1 MSLNLNVNVRVSVS
15 AHFLR
20 KTRAVELLRGRFDFN
35 APRLRL
41 NGITT
46 AKSTDAK
53 NKVLYNV
60 VFDELPDTTFVLYG
74 TSLKHEG
81 PIVRQETIVNHSNTA
96 TTVSNTN
103 TQKED
108 GNLEDAEPSDEDE
121 EEEGI
126 TVCDEV
132 WDTREVYVDARLVS
146 GNDYRSMKSKFNLQN
161 KATASPAEYFLYFL
175 PMDHIREVVVPN
187 INTHAHSVNNRWII
201 LTFLEYLTWVAILMN
216 MTVVIS

>member
-1 MSLNLNVNVRVSVS
+1 MPAMSLNLGVNVCVPVS

-53 NKVLYNV
+53 NKILCNV

-81 PIVRQETIVNHSNTA
+81 PIVRQETIDNHSNTA
-96 TTVSNTN
+96 TTVSNNN
-103 TQKED
+103 TPEED
-108 GNLEDAEPSDEDE
+108 GNLEDAEPRNE
-121 EEEGI
+121 EEEEEEI
-126 TVCDEV
+126 PVCDEV
-132 WDTREVYVDARLVS
+132 
-146 GNDYRSMKSKFNLQN
+146 
-161 KATASPAEYFLYFL
+161 
-175 PMDHIREVVVPN
+175 
-187 INTHAHSVNNRWII
+187 
-201 LTFLEYLTWVAILMN
+201 
-216 MTVVIS
+216 